1 MHSAVVPPF
10 ATEPALT
17 EHGLRPSRGHL
28 AAYGVLYFA
37 AAAFGQWAILAGLT
51 TILWVPSGLSVAVLL
66 LIDKRLWGRFA
77 TVALCVDAAVEFLI
91 YEYGI
96 AAGFVVALGNVLEPL
111 VGAALVRWWCGT
123 PFRLRGVRDVLALAL
138 FAGVLSPMISAT
150 TGAATLKI
158 TGVQDFGPAWLL
170 WWLGDSIG
178 VLIVAPLVL
187 AIIQGSGTTAALTPR
202 RISEAIALLGV
213 LVGSAHLFLTGQVP
227 ISFVMSPPLI
237 WAALRFGIRGAAV
250 ATAFLVAM
258 NLIYV
263 WEGFE
268 PFARPGF
275 SPFWR
280 TVYAQLFLGVAS
292 VSTLVLAALT
302 EQRDHADQELKALAR
317 VLDKRVNEQT
327 AALRK
332 SEELLALAL
341 ESAGAAEW
349 SWDIARNSL
358 SWSPRYRALYG
369 FGHSEPGDLRTWL
382 ARVYSDDRERLERRV
397 NTMLATPGDDIWNEE
412 FRIIHPTRGIIWL
425 GGTGRVTR
433 DKNGAALQI
442 AGINYDI
449 TERRRAEAQLRLHQV
464 AQARLNRLGAVG
476 GLAAGIAHE
485 INQPL
490 MAART
495 YARLVA
501 ESLGLPIPTLREAR
515 SAADK
520 VVAQVERAAE
530 VVRRLR
536 EFIQYG
542 RSSMEAVGLAPII
555 ESALTLI
562 QPEIERGGITIH
574 KEIEA
579 NLPMVMADTIQ
590 VEQVLI
596 NLLRNSVEA
605 LRDTRAKEGDVSIK
619 CRRDGNYAEI
629 CVSDT
634 GPGFSPET
642 EPGPPRPFMT
652 TKPDGLGFG
661 LSFSRSIVEAHG
673 GRLWIGQDRP
683 GAAVYFTLPLAEQA
697 AS

>member
-1 MHSAVVPPF
+1 
-10 ATEPALT
+10 
-17 EHGLRPSRGHL
+17 
-28 AAYGVLYFA
+28 
-37 AAAFGQWAILAGLT
+37 
-51 TILWVPSGLSVAVLL
+51 VLL

-77 TVALCVDAAVEFLI
+77 AAALCADAAAEIYI
-91 YEYGI
+91 YEFGI
-96 AAGFVVALGNVLEPL
+96 AAGLVVALGNILEQL

-138 FAGVLSPMISAT
+138 FAGGLSPMIGAT
-150 TGAATLKI
+150 MGAATLRI
-158 TGVQDFGPAWLL
+158 TGVEDFRPAWLL

-187 AIIQGSGTTAALTPR
+187 AIIQGSGESAALTPR
-202 RISEAIALLGV
+202 RIWEAIVLLGV
-213 LVGSAHLFLTGQVP
+213 LAGSAHLFLTGQVP

-237 WAALRFGIRGAAV
+237 WVALRFGIRGAAV
-250 ATAFLVAM
+250 ALAFLVVM
-258 NLIYV
+258 KLIYLST
-263 WEGFE
+263 GFE

-292 VSTLVLAALT
+292 VSTLLLAALT

-317 VLDKRVNEQT
+317 ALDKRVAQRT
-327 AALRK
+327 SALRN
-332 SEELLALAL
+332 SEELLSLAL

-349 SWDIARNSL
+349 SWDIIRNRL
-358 SWSPRYRALYG
+358 SWSPRYRELYG
-369 FGHSEPGDLRTWL
+369 FAQDEPGDFRAWIE
-382 ARVYSDDRERLERRV
+382 RVHPDDRERLEQRV
-397 NTMLATPGDDIWNEE
+397 NTMLATPGDDIWREE
-412 FRIIHPTRGIIWL
+412 FRIVHPTRGLLWL
-425 GGTGRVTR
+425 AGNGRMNR
-433 DKNGAALQI
+433 SANGAAVRLT
-442 AGINYDI
+442 GINYDI
-449 TERRRAEAQLRLHQV
+449 TDRRRAETELRLHQV
-464 AQARLNRLGAVG
+464 AQARLSRLGAVG

-501 ESLGLPIPTLREAR
+501 ESLGLPVPVLSDAR
-515 SAADK
+515 SSAEK

-530 VVRRLR
+530 VMRRLR
-536 EFIQYG
+536 EFIQFG
-542 RSSMEAVGLAPII
+542 RSSMEPVRLAPIV
-555 ESALTLI
+555 ESALALM
-562 QPEIERGGITIH
+562 QPEIEGAGITVRKKID
-574 KEIEA
+574 A
-579 NLPMVMADTIQ
+579 DLPMVMADAAQ
-590 VEQVLI
+590 VEQVLL

-605 LRDTRAKEGDVSIK
+605 FRGGGAKEGNLSIE
-619 CRRDGNYAEI
+619 CRRADKFAEI

-634 GPGFSPET
+634 GPGFSSET
-642 EPGPPRPFMT
+642 PPGPSQPFMT

-673 GRLWIGQDRP
+673 GRLWVGENRP